1 MELASGRQKRR
12 KKTLVDADG
21 GKQQADREALRSYFA
36 MLSSRRTNS
45 AVSGA
50 NGAPATE
57 PRG

>member
-1 MELASGRQKRR
+1 MELAGGRQKGR

>member
-1 MELASGRQKRR
+1 MKFAGRRQKRR
-12 KKTLVDADG
+12 EKRLVDADG

-36 MLSSRRTNS
+36 TLSSRRTNS

-57 PRG
+57 LRG